1 MADTYNLKVNTEQLK
16 EIADSTRASIDK
28 AKDVFTNLEK
38 TATKVNTYWEG
49 RGETAHMACFQ
60 KSADSVEPI
69 LDSFYNMVDSL
80 LQVAGIYE
88 TAEKQ
93 NISDISVL
101 PDDVIS

>member
-16 EIADSTRASIDK
+16 EIADSTRASINK

-49 RGETAHMACFQ
+49 RGENAHMACFQ

-69 LDSFYNMVDSL
+69 LESFYSMVDNL